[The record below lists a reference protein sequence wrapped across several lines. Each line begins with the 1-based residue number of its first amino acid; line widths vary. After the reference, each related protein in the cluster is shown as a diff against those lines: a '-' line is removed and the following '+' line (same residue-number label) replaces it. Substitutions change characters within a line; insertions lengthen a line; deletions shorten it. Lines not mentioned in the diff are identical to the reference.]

1 MTTLLIIGL
10 VLAAMAAVLHLAFF
24 VLESVLFRLPLGRRI
39 FGVRPE
45 HDSAP
50 LRLFAVNQGVY
61 NLGLALVVLVG
72 IVLTLSRDAW
82 GIGIVIVITGCSLM
96 VLAGLALAVTA
107 PRRMLPIAL
116 AQGGVP
122 LLAIAALVLN
132 G

>member
-1 MTTLLIIGL
+1 MTALLIIGL

-45 HDSAP
+45 NDSAP

-72 IVLTLSRDAW
+72 IIVVLSRDSW
-82 GIGIVIVITGCSLM
+82 GFGIVVVIVGCSLM
-96 VLAGLALAVTA
+96 VLAGIALAVTA

-122 LLAIAALVLN
+122 LLAITALVIN

>member
-1 MTTLLIIGL
+1 MTALLILGL

-45 HDSAP
+45 NDSAP

-61 NLGLALVVLVG
+61 NLGLALAVL
-72 IVLTLSRDAW
+72 A
-82 GIGIVIVITGCSLM
+82 GIVIVLARDSWGVGIAVVITGCSLM
-96 VLAGLALAVTA
+96 LLAGIALAITA

-122 LLAIAALVLN
+122 LLAIAALVIN